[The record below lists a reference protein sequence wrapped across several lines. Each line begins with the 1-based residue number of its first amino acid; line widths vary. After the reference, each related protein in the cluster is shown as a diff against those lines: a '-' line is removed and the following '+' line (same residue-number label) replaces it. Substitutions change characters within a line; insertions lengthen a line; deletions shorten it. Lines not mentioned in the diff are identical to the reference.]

1 MSVVIN
7 RGLIAALVLSVLP
20 VTVSAAEPLSPDQL
34 LQRIRSERAAEVS
47 AMQQR
52 EQAFVAER
60 GERAQLL
67 AKAQASLAEQKNQAE
82 SLKAEF
88 DRQEAL
94 LAEQEKLLQQRSGSL
109 GELFAVVRQSAGDVA
124 GQWQDSLLNAQYPER
139 LKRLNALAENRALPS
154 ADDLEN
160 YWMVLLE
167 DLTASGRVEQVSLP
181 VVAADG
187 TRQPQQVLRV
197 GAFSAFSDGQF
208 LRYDAD
214 SKELLVPARQPSGAG
229 LVSDYLASSEPLA
242 VLPIDPTRGTVLA
255 QLQRKPSLW
264 DRLQQG
270 GLVGWVIVALGAFG
284 LLLALWRIGYL
295 SKVHRGVSAQM
306 HNLSVPNDGNPL
318 GRVIGVLGPNPQLS
332 DLETLE
338 LKLDEAILQETPPL
352 EKGQGLLK
360 LLCAVAPLLGLLGT
374 VTGMIVTFQA
384 ITQGGGGDSRLMADG
399 ISQALVTTVLGLV
412 VAIPLLF
419 LHSLLAS
426 RSKGLIQ
433 LLEQQSAGLIALH
446 LSGAPRRG

>member
-1 MSVVIN
+1 MN
-7 RGLIAALVLSVLP
+7 RRVLAFTLALLP
-20 VTVSAAEPLSPDQL
+20 ALAGAAEPLSPDQL

-47 AMQQR
+47 AMQSR
-52 EQAFVAER
+52 EQAFIAER

-67 AKAQASLAEQKNQAE
+67 ASARSALATQKAEAEQ
-82 SLKAEF
+82 LKAEF
-88 DRQEAL
+88 DRQETL
-94 LAEQEKLLQQRSGSL
+94 LAEQEKLLSQRAGHL
-109 GELFAVVRQSAGDVA
+109 GELFGVVRQSAGDVA

-139 LKRLNALAENRALPS
+139 LARLKALAESRTLPS
-154 ADDLEN
+154 AADLDG
-160 YWMVLLE
+160 YWMLLLE
-167 DLTASGRVEQVSLP
+167 DLTASGRVEQLQLP

-187 TRQPQQVLRV
+187 TRNPQDVLRV
-197 GAFSAFSDGQF
+197 GAFSAYGADAF
-208 LRYDAD
+208 LRYGADAG
-214 SKELLVPARQPSGAG
+214 ELLAPPRQPSGLGQVA
-229 LVSDYLASSEPLA
+229 DYLDSGAAVAS
-242 VLPIDPTRGTVLA
+242 LPVDPSRGTLLA
-255 QLQRKPSLW
+255 QLQREPGLW
-264 DRLQQG
+264 DRVQQG
-270 GLVGWVIVALGAFG
+270 GLVGWVILVLGAFG
-284 LLLALWRIGYL
+284 LLLAIWRMVYL
-295 SKVHRGVSAQM
+295 TRVGRGVSAQM
-306 HNLSVPNDGNPL
+306 HELSAPRGDNPL
-318 GRVIGVLGPNPQLS
+318 GRIIGVLGPKPQLS

-360 LLCAVAPLLGLLGT
+360 LLSAVAPLLGLLGT

-419 LHSLLAS
+419 LHTLRAS

-446 LSGAPRRG
+446 LSGAPRRD

>member
-1 MSVVIN
+1 MTRRVLAFS
-7 RGLIAALVLSVLP
+7 LALLP
-20 VTVSAAEPLSPDQL
+20 ALAGAAEPLSPEQL

-47 AMQQR
+47 AMHSR
-52 EQAFVAER
+52 EQAFIAER

-67 AKAQASLAEQKNQAE
+67 ASARDALATQKAEAER
-82 SLKAEF
+82 LKAEF
-88 DRQEAL
+88 DRQESL
-94 LAEQEKLLQQRSGSL
+94 LAEQQQLLTQRAGHL

-124 GQWQDSLLNAQYPER
+124 GQWQDSLLNAQYPQR
-139 LKRLNALAENRALPS
+139 LASLKALAESRTLPS
-154 ADDLEN
+154 AADLDG
-160 YWMVLLE
+160 YWLLLLE
-167 DLTASGRVEQVSLP
+167 DLTASGRVEQLQLP

-187 TRQPQQVLRV
+187 TRTPQSVLRV
-197 GAFSAFSDGQF
+197 GTFSAYAADAF
-208 LRYDAD
+208 LRFDAAAG
-214 SKELLVPARQPSGAG
+214 ELLAPSRQPSGLG
-229 LVSDYLASSEPLA
+229 HVDDYLSSSEA
-242 VLPIDPTRGTVLA
+242 VASLPVDPSRGTLLA
-255 QLQRKPSLW
+255 HLQRQPSVW
-264 DRLQQG
+264 DRVQQG
-270 GLVGWVIVALGAFG
+270 GLVGGVILALGAFG
-284 LLLALWRIGYL
+284 LLLAIWRMLFLTAVG
-295 SKVHRGVSAQM
+295 RGVSAQM
-306 HNLSVPNDGNPL
+306 HDLGAPRADNPL
-318 GRVIGVLGPNPQLS
+318 GRIIGVLGPKPQLS

-419 LHSLLAS
+419 LHTLLAS

-433 LLEQQSAGLIALH
+433 LLEQQSAGLLALY
-446 LSGAPRRG
+446 LSGAPRRD

>member
-1 MSVVIN
+1 MN
-7 RGLIAALVLSVLP
+7 RRVLAFTLALLP
-20 VTVSAAEPLSPDQL
+20 ALAGAAEPLSPEQL

-47 AMQQR
+47 AMQSR
-52 EQAFVAER
+52 EQAFIAER

-67 AKAQASLAEQKNQAE
+67 ATARSALATQKAEAER
-82 SLKAEF
+82 LKAEF
-88 DRQEAL
+88 DRQEAE
-94 LAEQEKLLQQRSGSL
+94 LAEQEKLLSQRAGHL
-109 GELFAVVRQSAGDVA
+109 GELFGVVRQSAGDIA

-139 LKRLNALAENRALPS
+139 LARLKALAESRTLPS
-154 ADDLEN
+154 AVDLDG
-160 YWMVLLE
+160 YWMLLLE
-167 DLTASGRVEQVSLP
+167 DLTASGRVEQLQLP

-187 TRQPQQVLRV
+187 TRNAQAVLRV
-197 GAFSAFSDGQF
+197 GTFSAYGADAF

-214 SKELLVPARQPSGAG
+214 AGELLAPPRQPSGWGQVA
-229 LVSDYLASSEPLA
+229 DYLDSSAAVASLPL
-242 VLPIDPTRGTVLA
+242 DPSRGTLLA
-255 QLQRKPSLW
+255 QLQREPGLW
-264 DRLQQG
+264 DRVQQG
-270 GLVGWVIVALGAFG
+270 GLVGWVILLLGAFG
-284 LLLALWRIGYL
+284 LLLAVWRMVYL
-295 SKVHRGVSAQM
+295 TRVGRGVSAQM
-306 HNLSVPNDGNPL
+306 HDLSAPRADNPL
-318 GRVIGVLGPNPQLS
+318 GRIIGVLGPKPQLA

-360 LLCAVAPLLGLLGT
+360 LLSAVAPLLGLLGT

-419 LHSLLAS
+419 LHTLLAS

-446 LSGAPRRG
+446 LSGAPRRD

>member
-1 MSVVIN
+1 MSRRFLAVIAL
-7 RGLIAALVLSVLP
+7 GLVSAAA
-20 VTVSAAEPLSPDQL
+20 SAAEPLNPDQL

-47 AMQQR
+47 AMQAR
-52 EQAFVAER
+52 EQAFIAER
-60 GERAQLL
+60 GQRAQLL
-67 AKAQASLAEQKNQAE
+67 ASAQAALNTQKAEAE
-82 SLKAEF
+82 RLKAEF
-88 DRQEAL
+88 DRQEAE
-94 LAEQEKLLQQRSGSL
+94 LAAQEKLLAQRVGHL
-109 GELFAVVRQSAGDVA
+109 GELFGVVRQSAGDVA

-139 LKRLNALAENRALPS
+139 LQRLKALAESRTLPS
-154 ADDLEN
+154 ADDLDG
-160 YWMVLLE
+160 YWMLLLE
-167 DLTASGRVEQVSLP
+167 DLAASGRVEQVELP

-187 TRQPQQVLRV
+187 TRERRQVLRV
-197 GAFSAFSDGQF
+197 GAFSAFTEGAF

-214 SKELLVPARQPSGAG
+214 AGELLAPAIQPSGLGQVEDFLDSGEA
-229 LVSDYLASSEPLA
+229 LAS
-242 VLPIDPTRGTVLA
+242 LPVDPSRGTLLA
-255 QLQRKPSLW
+255 QLQRQPSLW

-270 GLVGWVIVALGAFG
+270 GLVGWVIVVLGVFG
-284 LLLALWRIGYL
+284 LLLAIWRMVYL
-295 SKVHRGVSAQM
+295 ARVARGVNAQM
-306 HNLSVPNDGNPL
+306 HDLSAPRADNPL
-318 GRVIGVLGPNPQLS
+318 GRIIGVLGPQPQLS
-332 DLETLE
+332 DLDTLE

-399 ISQALVTTVLGLV
+399 ISQALVTTVQGLV

-446 LSGAPRRG
+446 LSGAPRRD

>member
-1 MSVVIN
+1 MN
-7 RGLIAALVLSVLP
+7 RRVLAFTLALLP
-20 VTVSAAEPLSPDQL
+20 ALAGAAEPLSPDQL

-47 AMQQR
+47 AMQSR

-67 AKAQASLAEQKNQAE
+67 ASARSALATQKAEAER
-82 SLKAEF
+82 LKAEF
-88 DRQEAL
+88 DRQESL
-94 LAEQEKLLQQRSGSL
+94 LAEQEKLLSQRVGHL
-109 GELFAVVRQSAGDVA
+109 GELFGVVRQSAGDVA

-139 LKRLNALAENRALPS
+139 LGRLKALAESRTLPS
-154 ADDLEN
+154 AADLDS
-160 YWMVLLE
+160 YWMLLLE
-167 DLTASGRVEQVSLP
+167 DLTASGRVEQLQLP

-187 TRQPQQVLRV
+187 TRNSQDVLRV
-197 GAFSAFSDGQF
+197 GAFSAYGADAF

-214 SKELLVPARQPSGAG
+214 AGELLVPPRQPSGVG
-229 LVSDYLASSEPLA
+229 QVEDYLSSNTA
-242 VLPIDPTRGTVLA
+242 VSNLPVDPSRGTLLA
-255 QLQRKPSLW
+255 QLQRQPGLW
-264 DRLQQG
+264 DRVQQG
-270 GLVGWVIVALGAFG
+270 GLVGGVILVLGAFG
-284 LLLALWRIGYL
+284 LLLAVWRMVYL
-295 SKVHRGVSAQM
+295 TRVGRGVNAQM
-306 HNLSVPNDGNPL
+306 HDLSAPRADNPL
-318 GRVIGVLGPNPQLS
+318 GRIIGVLGPKPQLA

-360 LLCAVAPLLGLLGT
+360 LLSAVAPLLGLLGT

-419 LHSLLAS
+419 LHTLLAS

-446 LSGAPRRG
+446 LSGTPRRE

>member
-1 MSVVIN
+1 MN
-7 RGLIAALVLSVLP
+7 RLLSVLL
-20 VTVSAAEPLSPDQL
+20 LSLLPALDAVATSLNPDQL

-47 AMQQR
+47 AMQAR
-52 EQAFVAER
+52 EQAFVAQR

-67 AKAQASLAEQKNQAE
+67 AQARAELQRQQAE
-82 SLKAEF
+82 ADRLKAEF
-88 DRQEAL
+88 ERQERLLAKQEAL
-94 LAEQEKLLQQRSGSL
+94 LAQRAGHL

-124 GQWQDSLLNAQYPER
+124 GQWQDSLLNAQYPQR
-139 LKRLNALAENRALPS
+139 LAQLKALAERRSLPS
-154 ADDLEN
+154 AADIEA
-160 YWMVLLE
+160 YWLLLLE
-167 DLTASGRVEQVSLP
+167 DLAASGRVERLNLP

-187 TRQPQQVLRV
+187 QRQEQAVLRV
-197 GAFSAFSDGQF
+197 GTFSAFAEQAQ
-208 LRYDAD
+208 LRYDSDAG
-214 SKELLVPARQPSGAG
+214 ELLAPPRQPGG
-229 LVSDYLASSEPLA
+229 LGQVRDYLGSREALAS
-242 VLPIDPTRGTVLA
+242 LPVDPTRGTLLA
-255 QLQRKPSLW
+255 QLQRQPSLW

-270 GLVGWVIVALGAFG
+270 GLVGWIIVALGALG
-284 LLLALWRIGYL
+284 LALAGWRMLVLGRIG
-295 SKVHRGVSAQM
+295 RGVDGQM
-306 HNLSVPNDGNPL
+306 RDLGRPRDDNPL
-318 GRVIGVLGPNPQLS
+318 GRVIGVLGPKPQLA

-352 EKGQGLLK
+352 EKGQSLLK

-384 ITQGGGGDSRLMADG
+384 ITQGGGGDSRLMAEG

-426 RSKGLIQ
+426 RSKALIQ

-446 LSGAPRRG
+446 LSGAPRRD

>member
-1 MSVVIN
+1 MN
-7 RGLIAALVLSVLP
+7 RRVLAFTLALLP
-20 VTVSAAEPLSPDQL
+20 ALAGAAEPLSPDQL
-34 LQRIRSERAAEVS
+34 LQRIRSERAAEIS
-47 AMQQR
+47 AMQSR
-52 EQAFVAER
+52 EQAFIAER

-67 AKAQASLAEQKNQAE
+67 ATARIALATQKAEAER
-82 SLKAEF
+82 LKAEF
-88 DRQEAL
+88 DRQEAE
-94 LAEQEKLLQQRSGSL
+94 LADQEKLLSQRAGHL
-109 GELFAVVRQSAGDVA
+109 GELFGVVRQSAGDVA

-139 LKRLNALAENRALPS
+139 LARLKALAESRTLPS
-154 ADDLEN
+154 AADLDG
-160 YWMVLLE
+160 YWMLLLE
-167 DLTASGRVEQVSLP
+167 DLTASGRVERLQLP

-187 TRQPQQVLRV
+187 TRNPQDVLRV
-197 GAFSAFSDGQF
+197 GAFSAYGADAF

-214 SKELLVPARQPSGAG
+214 AGELLAPLRQPSGLGQVA
-229 LVSDYLASSEPLA
+229 DYLDSSAAVAS
-242 VLPIDPTRGTVLA
+242 LPVDPSRGTLLA
-255 QLQRKPSLW
+255 QLQREPSLW
-264 DRLQQG
+264 DRVQQG
-270 GLVGWVIVALGAFG
+270 GLVGWVILVLGAFG
-284 LLLALWRIGYL
+284 LLLAIWRMVYL
-295 SKVHRGVSAQM
+295 TRVGRGVSAQM
-306 HNLSVPNDGNPL
+306 HELSAPRGDNPL
-318 GRVIGVLGPNPQLS
+318 GRIIGVLGPKPQLS

-360 LLCAVAPLLGLLGT
+360 LLSAVAPLLGLLGT

-419 LHSLLAS
+419 LHTLLAS

-446 LSGAPRRG
+446 LSGAPRRD

>member
-1 MSVVIN
+1 MSRRVFAIMT
-7 RGLIAALVLSVLP
+7 LALLPAIA
-20 VTVSAAEPLSPDQL
+20 SAAAPLSPDQL
-34 LQRIRSERAAEVS
+34 LQRIRSERAAEVT
-47 AMQQR
+47 AMQHR

-67 AKAQASLAEQKNQAE
+67 ASANAALHTQKARAER
-82 SLKAEF
+82 LKAEF
-88 DRQEAL
+88 DRQEAE
-94 LAEQEKLLQQRSGSL
+94 LAEQEKLLAQRVGHL
-109 GELFAVVRQSAGDVA
+109 GELFGVVRQSAGDVA

-139 LKRLNALAENRALPS
+139 LPRLKALAERRTLPS
-154 ADDLEN
+154 AADLDG
-160 YWMVLLE
+160 YWMLLLE
-167 DLTASGRVEQVSLP
+167 DLAASGRVEQLQLP

-187 TRQPQQVLRV
+187 TRNQQAVLRV
-197 GAFSAFSDGQF
+197 GTFSAYSEDAY

-214 SKELLVPARQPSGAG
+214 AGELLAPPRQPSGMGQVENYLQAG
-229 LVSDYLASSEPLA
+229 AALAS
-242 VLPIDPTRGTVLA
+242 LPIDPSRGTLLA
-255 QLQRKPSLW
+255 QLQRQPSLW

-284 LLLALWRIGYL
+284 LLLALWRML
-295 SKVHRGVSAQM
+295 FLARMSRGVSTQM
-306 HNLSVPNDGNPL
+306 HDLSAPRDDNPL
-318 GRVIGVLGPNPQLS
+318 GRVIGVLGPQPQLA
-332 DLETLE
+332 DLDTLE

-352 EKGQGLLK
+352 EKGQSLLK

-384 ITQGGGGDSRLMADG
+384 ITQGGGGDSRLMAEG

-446 LSGAPRRG
+446 LSGTPRRD